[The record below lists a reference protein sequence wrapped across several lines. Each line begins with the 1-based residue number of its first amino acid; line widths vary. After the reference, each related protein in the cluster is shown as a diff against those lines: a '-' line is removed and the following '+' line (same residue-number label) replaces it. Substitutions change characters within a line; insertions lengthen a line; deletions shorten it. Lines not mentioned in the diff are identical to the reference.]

1 MQDQSPQIFISYTNS
16 DQDRVLPFFHAL
28 ERYGFNIWL
37 DCKRLK
43 PGQNWDFEIKLALD
57 KSSLVIAFL
66 SEASVGR
73 RGYVQRELKVALD
86 KLSEKLVDDIYIIPI
101 LLDEALPIPEQLK
114 GIQCISANAPDCIS
128 RVSDALTFQLGKLG
142 LATQRIQ
149 HKEELTWKFERFRE
163 EWDGLP
169 GYEIE
174 LLFVTFHSTRYA
186 GLEFVGDYIKGEL
199 LKYLFAARIK
209 KLEQDPS
216 LYNYGQDKFKRSD
229 TLDLHCNEPSV
240 VGKVL
245 TVQYAI
251 HWYGAGAAHG
261 NMSFAT
267 YSFVMEPLCLINGIS
282 SIFNSPTDALP
293 ALQAIVR
300 RILTTVESEP
310 EEDQGAYPLDL
321 DWVERGTREWADFCC
336 FIPKEDGIEFLF
348 APYQVASYAQGPQFA
363 IVSYSDIIELIR
375 PEYLSAF
382 GIEHIAYRKRTAVH
396 GS

>member
-1 MQDQSPQIFISYTNS
+1 MQDQSPQIFISYAS
-16 DQDRVLPFFHAL
+16 VDQDRVLPFFNAL
-28 ERYGFNIWL
+28 ERDGFNIWL

-43 PGQNWDFEIKLALD
+43 PGQNWDFEIKVALD

-101 LLDEALPIPEQLK
+101 LLDEALAIPEQLK
-114 GIQCISANAPDCIS
+114 GIQCISAHTPDCIS

-149 HKEELTWKFERFRE
+149 HKKEIAWTFEKFRE

-174 LLFVTFHSTRYA
+174 FLLVAFQSTKYA
-186 GLEFVGDYIKGEL
+186 GLELVGDYIRGEL
-199 LKYLFAARIK
+199 LKYLFLARAK
-209 KLEQDPS
+209 KLAQDPS
-216 LYNYGQDKFKRSD
+216 LYNYGQDKFRRSD
-229 TLDLHCNEPSV
+229 TLDLHCSEPSV
-240 VGKVL
+240 VGKIL

-261 NMSFAT
+261 NMDFAT
-267 YSFVMEPLCLINGIS
+267 YSFVMEPLCLIDGIS
-282 SIFNSPTDALP
+282 SVFKSPNDALSV
-293 ALQAIVR
+293 LQSSVR
-300 RILTTVESEP
+300 RTLSTVWSDVEA
-310 EEDQGAYPLDL
+310 DQDGYGLQL
-321 DWVERGTREWADFCC
+321 DWIEQGTKEWADFRC
-336 FIPKEDGIEFLF
+336 FVPKDDGVDFLF
-348 APYQVASYAQGPQFA
+348 PPYQVGPYAAGPQSAMVPYFD
-363 IVSYSDIIELIR
+363 IVDLIR

-382 GIEHIAYRKRTAVH
+382 GIEHVAYRKHHSV
-396 GS
+396 